1 MIRNSFSGYIKF
13 LFLFI
18 LIFFLCTACTIKRK
32 CNPIE
37 GVNINPD
44 SLPEVIIK
52 NPVTLINNQGSNEEQ
67 LLFTVLMINDYYG
80 SLYLWTE
87 EAIKILSRAIE
98 LKKGKV
104 VKNSDKVIKVAVTQV
119 NVYENKVWGLTGEV
133 TVLYETGNNIR
144 KELSQHQV
152 FSPVTD
158 QKLDWV
164 LDTAI
169 EYTIMELLKDEE
181 IINYLNN

>member
-1 MIRNSFSGYIKF
+1 MTRKSYSGYIKF
-13 LFLFI
+13 LFLFF
-18 LIFFLCTACTIKRK
+18 LISLCAACAIKRK

-37 GVNINPD
+37 GVNINAD
-44 SLPEVIIK
+44 SLPEVIIS

-67 LLFTVLMINDYYG
+67 LLFTVFMINDYYG
-80 SLYLWTE
+80 NLYLWTE
-87 EAIKILSRAIE
+87 EAIKILSQAIE

-119 NVYENKVWGLTGEV
+119 NAYENKVWGLTGEV

-144 KELSQHQV
+144 KEISQYQV
-152 FSPVTD
+152 FGPMTE

-164 LDTAI
+164 LDTTI